1 MPPKT
6 LILKRKEIK
15 LSNDLIYS
23 IAYED
28 INNPTIFITAIQ
40 MFDSSYEVYISAQLK
55 SITNILYDAPITIHH
70 KTIQEAELN
79 MLGYL
84 NQHQF
89 KIIDPVLLCY
99 E

>member
-6 LILKRKEIK
+6 LIFKRKEIK

-23 IAYED
+23 ISYED
-28 INNPTIFITAIQ
+28 RNNPTIFITAIQ
-40 MFDSSYEVYISAQLK
+40 LPNSLYEVYISAQLK
-55 SITNILYDAPITIHH
+55 SITNILYDAPITIH
-70 KTIQEAELN
+70 KTIQEAEAYI
-79 MLGYL
+79 LGYL
-84 NQHQF
+84 NQHRF